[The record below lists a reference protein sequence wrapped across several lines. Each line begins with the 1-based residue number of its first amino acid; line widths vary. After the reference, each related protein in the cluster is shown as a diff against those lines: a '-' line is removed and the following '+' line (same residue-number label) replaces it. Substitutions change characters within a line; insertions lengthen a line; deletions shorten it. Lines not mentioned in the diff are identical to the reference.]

1 MQSKNNNIEQEILE
15 QALEWILLLDE
26 NNVSQ
31 EQLNEFEA
39 WKNNSEKHQYIWNKI
54 ENAHKKLTVHSQQ
67 LPKHLTKNILSN
79 KNTHKLIPYKFI
91 YIVLISGSALI
102 TYFYIFNDYDF
113 NADYQTRYGEQ
124 KTVILDDGTRILLN
138 NKTAFDVNYD
148 ENKREIALK
157 FGEIYIETAKD
168 HKHRPFT
175 VLNKEGVMLA
185 LGTAFNVQQNN
196 HFTTLSVIEHAVE
209 VQPIQSQQKQILK
222 AGYSVSFDASQISK
236 ATNNNAENLLWHK
249 GLVLV
254 NRNSL
259 DEFSKIIEKNYGVK
273 VLISSDFSLEDL
285 AKIEISGSY
294 PIQDQEHLIELLEQT
309 YPIKIKKSFFTKKWI
324 IQKKMK

>member
-1 MQSKNNNIEQEILE
+1 MHIKNKDIEHEILE

-26 NNVSQ
+26 NNFSQ

-39 WKNNSEKHQYIWNKI
+39 WKNKSEKHQYIWHKI
-54 ENAHKKLTVHSQQ
+54 ENTHKKLTMHSQQ

-79 KNTHKLIPYKFI
+79 KNNHKLMPYKFL
-91 YIVLISGSALI
+91 YIVLIGGSA
-102 TYFYIFNDYDF
+102 YIYMFNDYDF
-113 NADYQTRYGEQ
+113 SADYQTRYGEQ

-138 NKTAFDVNYD
+138 NKTAFNVNYD
-148 ENKREIALK
+148 ENRREIALK

-175 VLNKEGVMLA
+175 VLNKEGVILA

-222 AGYSVSFDASQISK
+222 AGYSVNFDASQISK
-236 ATNNNAENLLWHK
+236 MMNNRAENLFWHK

-254 NRNSL
+254 NRTSL
-259 DEFSKIIEKNYGVK
+259 DEFSKIIEKNYGIK

-285 AKIEISGSY
+285 AKIEISGSF
-294 PIQDQEHLIELLEQT
+294 PIHDQARLIELLEQS
-309 YPIKIKKSFFTKKWI
+309 YPIKIEKSFFTKKWV
-324 IQKKMK
+324 IQKN